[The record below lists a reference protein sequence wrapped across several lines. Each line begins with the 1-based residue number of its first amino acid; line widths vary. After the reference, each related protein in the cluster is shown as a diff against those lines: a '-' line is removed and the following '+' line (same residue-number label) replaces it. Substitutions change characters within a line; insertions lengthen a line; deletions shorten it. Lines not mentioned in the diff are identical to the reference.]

1 MLRIASEIEK
11 ILYKFELFEVSR
23 QNYGKRRKEKVKKKK
38 KVDGQKRIAKRKID
52 SKKEVSL
59 SDFSTLFC

>member
-11 ILYKFELFEVSR
+11 ILYKFELFEVSK
-23 QNYGKRRKEKVKKKK
+23 QNYGKRRKEKVKK

-59 SDFSTLFC
+59 LDFSTLFC